1 MQLNAISP
9 LKWYFGKKRTGSTLN
24 QQLYLFKFKKIF
36 SCVAIQHL
44 QNREKRT

>member
-9 LKWYFGKKRTGSTLN
+9 LKWYFGKKRIGSTLN
-24 QQLYLFKFKKIF
+24 QLYLFKFKKIF